1 MKKKLDLRTI
11 CMLGLLAAVCFA
23 GNYARI
29 KLPMAIGG
37 TSAFTLGNITC
48 VLSGLLMGPIGGLAS
63 GLGAALYDCMDPAY
77 LMEAPLTFLNKG
89 AMGLVAGV
97 AAYQGLRGASA
108 RNHGE
113 PNPAPSYRRYLI
125 AAILGVLTYYVF
137 YFNKCYFYNGLLIQG
152 LTPKAALLIL
162 PAKLP
167 TSLFNGILA
176 VVVAPPLAAAIR
188 KAMDRSGIHSLA

>member
-11 CMLGLLAAVCFA
+11 CMLGLLTAVCFA

-63 GLGAALYDCMDPAY
+63 GLGAAFYDCMDPAY
-77 LMEAPLTFLNKG
+77 LMEAPLTFINKG
-89 AMGLVAGV
+89 AMGLVAG
-97 AAYQGLRGASA
+97 AAVYTGLRRKSA
-108 RNHGE
+108 GE
-113 PNPAPSYRRYLI
+113 EHQEPGYRRYLT
-125 AAILGVLTYYVF
+125 AALLGVLTYYLL
-137 YFNKCYFYNGLLIQG
+137 YFNKCFFYNGLFLQG
-152 LTPKAALLIL
+152 LTFKAALLIL

-188 KAMDRSGIHSLA
+188 KAMERSGIHSLA

>member
-11 CMLGLLAAVCFA
+11 CMLGLLTAVCFA

-29 KLPMAIGG
+29 KLPMTIGG

-97 AAYQGLRGASA
+97 AAYHGRHLCAGPHGTQPCSQLPPVSDCRYPGRADLLCVLFQQVLLLQRLADSGADSESGA
-108 RNHGE
+108 AH
-113 PNPAPSYRRYLI
+113 PSRH
-125 AAILGVLTYYVF
+125 AAHFPV
-137 YFNKCYFYNGLLIQG
+137 
-152 LTPKAALLIL
+152 
-162 PAKLP
+162 
-167 TSLFNGILA
+167 
-176 VVVAPPLAAAIR
+176 
-188 KAMDRSGIHSLA
+188 